1 MSKNKK
7 DKFKCYDC
15 GEEYRHAEDLYDHIQ
30 EEHPDNIPP
39 GFSPARYHYMRRTGK
54 KTRLCMICKKET
66 SWNEATKAY
75 NPFCSEACR
84 KKFRKIFEARMI
96 KKYDKVCLLNDPDQ
110 QRKMAANRKI
120 SGEYRWSNNPSIAKS
135 YMGSYERK
143 ALEYEDIVLK
153 MDPNDIMCPSPHT
166 YYYEY
171 EGKSHFY
178 IPDQYITSIN
188 AEIEIKDG
196 GNNPNKHPDI
206 VRVNK
211 VKERLKDDV
220 MKSMRQVNYLKLT
233 DNNMSLLVKFINT
246 IKEIAASDNPNRV
259 VIMIADDMTI
269 QDKKVATESLSYG
282 DMLMIDNALE
292 HLKYDD
298 SNIEEITKT
307 DDSNIGDF
315 IKFLYNKGVV

>member
-66 SWNEATKAY
+66 SWNEITKAY
-75 NPFCSEACR
+75 NPFCCEACR

-143 ALEYEDIVLK
+143 ALEYEDIVCLNKRLNPFIPSALRERWKGFTQKNGIRYIRQHDLRHTHATMLVLSGTDFKTISNRLGHTDIKITLNRYSHVLK
-153 MDPNDIMCPSPHT
+153 EMD
-166 YYYEY
+166 
-171 EGKSHFY
+171 
-178 IPDQYITSIN
+178 
-188 AEIEIKDG
+188 IK
-196 GNNPNKHPDI
+196 
-206 VRVNK
+206 
-211 VKERLKDDV
+211 
-220 MKSMRQVNYLKLT
+220 
-233 DNNMSLLVKFINT
+233 
-246 IKEIAASDNPNRV
+246 ASENISN
-259 VIMIADDMTI
+259 
-269 QDKKVATESLSYG
+269 
-282 DMLMIDNALE
+282 LMF
-292 HLKYDD
+292 K
-298 SNIEEITKT
+298 
-307 DDSNIGDF
+307 
-315 IKFLYNKGVV
+315 